1 MFYRFY
7 KVMLLRRSKY
17 TQVYPLCPQKF
28 GRESAFI
35 YPSSN
40 EDQKIIAAFA
50 VAKRRYLK
58 FAVYELHD
66 VLRFIIFKAR
76 KSLDAVKIFRYIAH
90 KFDEILPIDTL
101 RKVFFKRDYPLVFVR
116 SMHFALEQDGRH
128 IGSIALAVEQVV
140 WI

>member
-1 MFYRFY
+1 
-7 KVMLLRRSKY
+7 MLHRRSKY
-17 TQVYPLCPQKF
+17 TQVYPLCPEKF

-35 YPSSN
+35 YPSPD

-58 FAVYELHD
+58 FAAYELHD
-66 VLRFIIFKAR
+66 VLRFIIFEACKP
-76 KSLDAVKIFRYIAH
+76 LYAVKIFRYVAH
-90 KFDEILPIDTL
+90 KFDEILPIDAL
-101 RKVFFKRDYPLVFVR
+101 GKVFFKRDYPLVFVR

-128 IGSIALAVEQVV
+128 IGGVALAVEQIV